1 MKVQLRQG
9 VFETNSS
16 STHSLSICTAQE
28 WQDLKNGKALIRR
41 EDVDVLPYDEAIEF
55 NKNYAKSHKLK
66 WDYVTNT
73 IVDGDCDCDYECYTT
88 WDEFYNNTD
97 YEFFTQ
103 HFTTPSGDQMVAW
116 GYYGYDY

>member
-41 EDVDVLPYDEAIEF
+41 EDDDVLPYDEAIEF
-55 NKNYAKSHKLK
+55 NKNYAKSHRLK
-66 WDYVTNT
+66 WDSVTNT
-73 IVDGDCDCDYECYTT
+73 IVDGDDDCNYECYIT

-103 HFTTPSGDQMVAW
+103 QFTTPSGDQMVAW